1 MNRNDAWGGALIFG
15 FGALTVYLSL
25 KMPLG
30 TFRAAGP
37 GLFPLC
43 LGLLLVVL
51 ASIFTLAALMRLRR
65 DGKREGK
72 TPEGTGSVKPVLG
85 FMAVIAF
92 AACFLEYLGYATTA
106 FMVVMALLQILGG
119 RYWRRNLLIALAA
132 GAISH
137 FLFVQWLQIPFPQ
150 GVLGL

>member
-1 MNRNDAWGGALIFG
+1 MNRNDALGGALIFL

-25 KMPLG
+25 RMPLG

-51 ASIFTLAALMRLRR
+51 SSIFTLATVMRLRR
-65 DGKREGK
+65 GGRQEGK
-72 TPEGTGSVKPVLG
+72 PPEGTGSVKPVLG

-92 AACFLEYLGYATTA
+92 AAGFLEHLGYAPTA
-106 FMVVMALLQILGG
+106 FIVVMALLQILGG
-119 RYWRRNLLIALAA
+119 RYWRRNLLISLAA
-132 GAISH
+132 GAVSH
-137 FLFVQWLQIPFPQ
+137 FLFVRWLQIPFPQ

>member
-1 MNRNDAWGGALIFG
+1 MYRNDALGGALIFL

-43 LGLLLVVL
+43 LGILLLVL
-51 ASIFTLAALMRLRR
+51 SSIFTLATGLRLRQDER
-65 DGKREGK
+65 REGK
-72 TPEGTGSVKPVLG
+72 PAEGTGSVKPVLG

-92 AACFLEYLGYATTA
+92 AAGFLEHLGYAPTA
-106 FMVVMALLQILGG
+106 SIVVMALLQILGG
-119 RYWRRNLLIALAA
+119 SYWRRNLVISLAA
-132 GAISH
+132 GAVSH
-137 FLFVQWLQIPFPQ
+137 FLFVRWLQIPFPQ